1 MFLRANFIACSPC
14 KKKHLSPKA
23 RDAHTE
29 DHSIMLKQNIF
40 YTLLF
45 REVLA
50 LFTSASRSESSTGM
64 AMAVS
69 TWISKAAS
77 PEN

>member
-1 MFLRANFIACSPC
+1 
-14 KKKHLSPKA
+14 
-23 RDAHTE
+23 
-29 DHSIMLKQNIF
+29 MLKRHNF

-45 REVLA
+45 KEVLA
-50 LFTSASRSESSTGM
+50 LFTSASWSESSTGM